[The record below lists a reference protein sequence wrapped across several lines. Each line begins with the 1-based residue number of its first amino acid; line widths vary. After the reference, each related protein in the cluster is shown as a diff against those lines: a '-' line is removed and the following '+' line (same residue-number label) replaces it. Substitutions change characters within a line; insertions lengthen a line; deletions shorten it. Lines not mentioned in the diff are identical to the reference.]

1 MRVYYGWFVLG
12 GLFTVYAVSN
22 GVSNFTLPLFYP
34 ALMDEFGWNYE
45 QVTRPAAI
53 KFVAASFYSLIIGF
67 LIDRYSPRP
76 IMALGAFLMIT
87 GLMLYTNM
95 TEIWHFTAIYLFI
108 GFGLSLCGLLPCM
121 VLTSRW
127 FTTYR
132 GRAVGILLMASS
144 FGGAVLPLFIK
155 GSLESGDWRQGV
167 YILIIISIIFMAL
180 PFIWPIKSKPQD
192 IGEVPDGKI
201 NSNNDKSEE
210 KKVVGFYTGI
220 AVKDAAKL
228 PSFYLLLFATATLWF
243 CISAMIQHQALY
255 LGKDIGVKGEDLAN
269 VFSLFFLSSIVGKFS
284 FGWLSDRV
292 VKGHVM
298 LMAITNLILGL
309 LILRFV
315 EGLGLNMVYLYAV
328 VYGIGFSG
336 CFTMVQLMVAEL
348 FAGPTYG
355 RILAIYLFVDTM
367 ISGLGV
373 SLLGII
379 RDTTGS
385 YIPAIYLMIGMCVT
399 AFVCVLFLNKNMK
412 QEQLKTNIS

>member
-167 YILIIISIIFMAL
+167 YILIII
-180 PFIWPIKSKPQD
+180 P
-192 IGEVPDGKI
+192 
-201 NSNNDKSEE
+201 
-210 KKVVGFYTGI
+210 
-220 AVKDAAKL
+220 
-228 PSFYLLLFATATLWF
+228 
-243 CISAMIQHQALY
+243 C
-255 LGKDIGVKGEDLAN
+255 
-269 VFSLFFLSSIVGKFS
+269 
-284 FGWLSDRV
+284 
-292 VKGHVM
+292 
-298 LMAITNLILGL
+298 
-309 LILRFV
+309 
-315 EGLGLNMVYLYAV
+315 
-328 VYGIGFSG
+328 
-336 CFTMVQLMVAEL
+336 
-348 FAGPTYG
+348 
-355 RILAIYLFVDTM
+355 
-367 ISGLGV
+367 
-373 SLLGII
+373 
-379 RDTTGS
+379 
-385 YIPAIYLMIGMCVT
+385 
-399 AFVCVLFLNKNMK
+399 
-412 QEQLKTNIS
+412 